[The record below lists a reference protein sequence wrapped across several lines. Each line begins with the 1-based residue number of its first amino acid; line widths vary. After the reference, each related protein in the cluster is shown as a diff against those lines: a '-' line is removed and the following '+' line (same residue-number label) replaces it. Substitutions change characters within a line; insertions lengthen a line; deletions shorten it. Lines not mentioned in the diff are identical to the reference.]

1 MARNQLS
8 EVKVRRARRRT
19 KPYKLYDGDGLYL
32 LVHPNGSRYWRIKY
46 RIAGKERLYA
56 VGLYPDVAVRHQRL

>member
-1 MARNQLS
+1 VARNQLS